1 MSAAELQPV
10 AMSPARSLSSN
21 FAWTLVGNI
30 VFSASQWAVIVALAQ
45 LGDAAAVGQ
54 FALAVAIVSPVMLL
68 AGCALRTVQATDT
81 RTHFALGDYLGL
93 RMVALVAALAVVA
106 MIAWFGNFA
115 PLMCAVV
122 VTVGVVKAIESL
134 SDLLHGAL
142 QQREQMDTIGKSLLL
157 RGVLASLLAVA
168 AVYGA
173 RQSWPDAMSLAAAI
187 AVGVASVAAL
197 LFCDMRWARQGGSTK
212 LIPRFDPATLAGL
225 AWLTLP
231 LGFTVLLSSL
241 TANLPRYVIEHVHSE
256 AELGIFAALAY
267 LALLGNLVATA
278 LANAALPRL
287 SKHWAIGN
295 VAAFRSLLVKLL
307 AIGDFVRCHR
317 RSSCTVCRSRRRFI
331 CVWTAVCESQRCVRR
346 IGDLDGLGIPGLFL
360 RPRPVCR
367 ATVSSAGA
375 VECRGAGDDCSH
387 FIRLDSSL
395 RTARRGMGCVYHDGR
410 AIARAM
416 PRRGSTRRGSRPR
429 SFRNGIEELI
439 PDGHCNLTHPS
450 HVARAVM
457 AVECA

>member
-10 AMSPARSLSSN
+10 ALSPARSLSSN

-30 VFSASQWAVIVALAQ
+30 VYSASQWAVVVALAR

-93 RMVALVAALAVVA
+93 RMLALVAALAVVVT
-106 MIAWFGNFA
+106 IAWSGDFA
-115 PLMCAVV
+115 PLTCAAIIA
-122 VTVGVVKAIESL
+122 VGVAKAIESL

-142 QQREQMDTIGKSLLL
+142 QQREQMDAIGKSLLL

-168 AVYGA
+168 ATYWA
-173 RQSWPDAMSLAAAI
+173 QQTWPDAMSLAAAI
-187 AVGVASVAAL
+187 AVGVASAVVL
-197 LFCDMRWARQGGSTK
+197 LVCDVRWARQGGSTK
-212 LIPRFDPATLAGL
+212 LTPRFDPATLAQL

-241 TANLPRYVIEHVHSE
+241 TANLPRYVIERVHSA

-287 SKHWAIGN
+287 SKYWAMGN
-295 VAAFRSLLVKLL
+295 VVAFRMLLVKLL
-307 AIGDFVRCHR
+307 TIGALLGVAAIALTHFAGVAAVSFAYGPQYANHNDAFVILVI
-317 RSSCTVCRSRRRFI
+317 SMALGFLVCFLDHALYAVRRFRVQVPLNLVALAI
-331 CVWTAVCESQRCVRR
+331 IAATSFAWIPHYGLVGAAWAVC
-346 IGDLDGLGIPGLFL
+346 
-360 RPRPVCR
+360 
-367 ATVSSAGA
+367 AT
-375 VECRGAGDDCSH
+375 
-387 FIRLDSSL
+387 
-395 RTARRGMGCVYHDGR
+395 
-410 AIARAM
+410 
-416 PRRGSTRRGSRPR
+416 
-429 SFRNGIEELI
+429 
-439 PDGHCNLTHPS
+439 
-450 HVARAVM
+450 M
-457 AVECA
+457 AVQLFARCFVVGQLVWSRNLGDSAERARS